1 MAVLA
6 ANTVHAVRIVASPEA
21 LDGFAGPA
29 HRVVLRVAADEV
41 MVLHATVNEVVLGG
55 DEHAI
60 IEPEH
65 GFSLIALSW
74 AEFEQSVRPLIEW
87 RIPDT
92 GFPCLAQG
100 LVGFV
105 PAKLWF
111 TEDGVR
117 VVVAT
122 SFAETLLERM
132 RSR

>member
-1 MAVLA
+1 MLA
-6 ANTVHAVRIVASPEA
+6 ANPLPAVRIVALPAA
-21 LDGFAGPA
+21 LDGFVGPS
-29 HRVVLRVAADEV
+29 HRVVLRVAADEA
-41 MVLHATVNEVVLGG
+41 MILHATVDEVVLNG

-60 IEPEH
+60 IEAEH
-65 GFSLIALSW
+65 GFSLIALSR
-74 AEFEQSVRPLIEW
+74 AEFDQSVRPLIEW
-87 RIPDT
+87 RILDT
-92 GFPCLAQG
+92 GFPYLAQG

-132 RSR
+132 RSQ